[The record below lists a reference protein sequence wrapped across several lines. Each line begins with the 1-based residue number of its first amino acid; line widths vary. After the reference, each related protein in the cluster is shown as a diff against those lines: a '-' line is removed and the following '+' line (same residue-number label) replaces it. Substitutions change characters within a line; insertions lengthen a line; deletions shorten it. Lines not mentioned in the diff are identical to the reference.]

1 VGHVVADLA
10 TGDGGVRGGAVALDW
25 RGPGHAHLLMSAS
38 AVTGRIRPG
47 YGWTRDGER
56 LLVNAI
62 SWLREAEQPLPAT
75 PALEA
80 DELLVAAEVV
90 TVRGTAEFRSTVT
103 VLRDGEP
110 VATAEP
116 ARDGAW
122 SDEAPLAEGA
132 NTLVAVASN
141 FAGDSEPSAPVTAVR
156 DTLGPVLDWMP
167 ADGTAFLDPLVAVA
181 GTATDPSG
189 TALVEVGGVVAE
201 LDGSGAWRADVA
213 LAGGANTI
221 VVRAVDVL
229 GNETVEERAFAYLPY
244 DVTWR
249 APPQASARGVTPV
262 RLTVGTTTARWSC
275 STRRPVWC
283 SPRTAPRSPASRSD
297 HPGPGTPTSSGACRR
312 ARTPCPPNWRSAA
325 GGCSS
330 KTRRCACADA

>member
-262 RLTVGTTTARWSC
+262 RLTVRDDDGEVVVLDAATRVVLAEDGTEVAREPL
-275 STRRPVWC
+275 RP
-283 SPRTAPRSPASRSD
+283 S
-297 HPGPGTPTSSGACRR
+297 GPGYSHKLGGL
-312 ARTPCPPNWRSAA
+312 PPGTNALSAELEV
-325 GGCSS
+325 GGWWLLIDDPAL
-330 KTRRCACADA
+330 RLR